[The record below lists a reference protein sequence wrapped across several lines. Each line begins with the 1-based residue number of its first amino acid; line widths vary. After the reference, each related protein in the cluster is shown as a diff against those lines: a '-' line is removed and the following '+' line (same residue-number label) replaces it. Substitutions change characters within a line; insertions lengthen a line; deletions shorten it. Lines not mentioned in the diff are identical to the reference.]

1 MNAKALFYTLSSVGL
16 MALWYPCIKFA
27 LTRVQPLQAAG
38 VETLISVIV
47 GTSLMLIK
55 KKQFKN
61 PQMKA
66 LIVVG
71 LLNAFGTICLYLSLG
86 LLDPV
91 MNSLLGRNYSIFCL
105 VLAVFIL
112 EEQLSG
118 RQWSL
123 IAISILGGFLFVYND
138 TGVPNLLGIA
148 LVTTYTILY
157 AVANLV
163 AKKYCSAVEASTTV
177 WYIKLVS
184 LLPILVFGLF
194 GQGLAFFEI
203 SWMDLTYISVV
214 SLITMYLG
222 LNLFYKAIAMSNFAI
237 VNTLRSTGPIFVFLY
252 SLPFFPPHLSVTN
265 MAGGVMTIGSVAL
278 LGFWDAKKKKS

>member
-16 MALWYPCIKFA
+16 MALWYPCIKYA

-38 VETLISVIV
+38 IEILISVIV
-47 GTSLMLIK
+47 GTTLMLMK

-61 PQMKA
+61 AQMKS

-86 LLDPV
+86 MLDPV

-105 VLAVFIL
+105 ILAVFIL

-123 IAISILGGFLFVYND
+123 IALSIIGGFLFVYKD
-138 TGVPNLLGIA
+138 TGLPSLLGIT
-148 LVTTYTILY
+148 LVTAYTIFY
-157 AVANLV
+157 AVGNLI
-163 AKKYCSAVEASTTV
+163 AKKYCSSVEASTTV

-184 LLPILVFGLF
+184 LFPILIFGLY
-194 GQGLAFFEI
+194 GQGTAFFQI
-203 SWMDLTYISVV
+203 AWTDLAYISVV

-222 LNLFYKAIAMSNFAI
+222 LNLFYKAIAESNFAI

-252 SLPFFPPHLSVTN
+252 SLPFFPPNLSLTN
-265 MAGGVMTIGSVAL
+265 MVGGVMTIGSVAL
-278 LGFWDAKKKKS
+278 LGFWDAKKKK